1 MRAMKNVTAAVEFGT
16 SKVMCV
22 VGREKSMGRFEVLGA
37 GEAKYEGIKNGRWQK
52 PSNVEQAVEKAVT
65 LAEKKTKKRIRE
77 VFVGVPGV
85 FCKVVCQDGHANV
98 ESGRVCQSDIE
109 RLIENAEQGYDDSLY
124 TVVNSTPVYY
134 VLDDGHHYIDVTDV
148 EASELNGVVSLIF
161 VKNEFI
167 EDTTALLQNIGV
179 KVAAYVPEVLAE
191 SLFLVPAEERDC
203 SSVLLNVGYYDTNV
217 TVVYGDAIVYNKTI
231 NAGGMQIAN
240 DLSIVLNLDVDMAEQ
255 IKKRYSF
262 GLENT
267 GTKIYDYARQ
277 QSGRLERFSHAL
289 VSEVI
294 DARVEH
300 LCQLIG
306 RVFEKSP
313 LNIAR
318 RTRIYLSGGGIAMM
332 KGVRDM
338 LQGLLKR
345 QVRISK
351 IEAPQLSTPNYYMA
365 LALLD
370 YVFEAKYHS
379 GSGDLAL
386 LERLSKR
393 MFD

>member
-52 PSNVEQAVEKAVT
+52 PSTVQRAVETAV
-65 LAEKKTKKRIRE
+65 LIAEKRVKKRIKE

-85 FCKVVCQDGHANV
+85 FCKVVCQEGSAKV

-109 RLIENAEQGYDDSLY
+109 RLIQNAEQGYDDSLY

-134 VLDDGHHYIDVTDV
+134 ILDDGHHYIDVMDA
-148 EASELNGVVSLIF
+148 EANELNAFVSLIF
-161 VKNEFI
+161 AKNEFI
-167 EDTTALLQNIGV
+167 EDTTTLLQNIGV
-179 KVAAYVPEVLAE
+179 KVAAYIPEVLAE
-191 SLFLVPAEERDC
+191 SLFLVPTEERDC
-203 SSVLLNVGYYDTNV
+203 SAVLLNVGYYDTNV

-267 GTKIYDYARQ
+267 GIKIYDYARDR
-277 QSGRLERFSHAL
+277 SGRLERYNHAL

-306 RVFEKSP
+306 KAFEKSP
-313 LNIAR
+313 LTIAR

-338 LQGLLKR
+338 LEGLLKR
-345 QVRISK
+345 QVRNTK
-351 IEAPQLSTPNYYMA
+351 IDAPQLSTPNYFTV

-379 GSGDLAL
+379 GSGGLAL
-386 LERLSKR
+386 LERLSKK

>member
-1 MRAMKNVTAAVEFGT
+1 MKNVTAAVEFGT